1 MNLRPST
8 PPKGR
13 RLRTTLLGMA
23 SAVAILAAGGVLV
36 NAAQPDNVTNAA
48 EHVNAAHNYDDSYW
62 PLVKTV
68 LPAVVNVSVDK
79 TEKVAQTASPF
90 NDPQMQ
96 KFFERFF
103 GQQMPMQQGPKSE
116 RLHGEGSGF
125 VVDPAGYIVT
135 NAHVAGGADKI
146 MVSLQDGQKLP
157 AKLVGIDKRTDL
169 ALLKVEANK
178 PLAFLEWGDSSAVHV
193 GDKVLAIGNPFG
205 LGGTVTSGIV
215 SATKREIGAGPY
227 DNFLQIDASI
237 NPGNSGGPTIALDG
251 KVIGIDTMI
260 YSPSGGSVGIGFAIA
275 SNEAQ
280 HIIQELKDKGSV
292 ERGWLGVGIQ
302 AIDPDIAQSMGLK
315 STEGALVTKVEPG
328 SPAAGAGVHTGDV
341 ITKLDGNPI
350 TTVREL
356 SQKVADIDPGAK
368 TMVTVIRD
376 GKEQTLDVA
385 IGKMPSE
392 EKVADNGGG
401 QAEQPHLGLSLA
413 PLSPDERSQLG
424 LQDEKRGVL
433 VQSVVPNSPAES
445 KGLQAGDV
453 ILRVG
458 DRDVG
463 SPQQAVEDIQGA
475 HKDGRQSVLLL
486 VWRDGSQLFMAV
498 PFAVS

>member
-1 MNLRPST
+1 
-8 PPKGR
+8 
-13 RLRTTLLGMA
+13 MA

-36 NAAQPDNVTNAA
+36 NAAQPENVTNAA
-48 EHVNAAHNYDDSYW
+48 EHVNAAHDYTDSYW

-79 TEKVAQTASPF
+79 VEQVAQQSNSPL

-103 GQQMPMQQGPKSE
+103 GQQMPFQQQQPKSE

-125 VVDPAGYIVT
+125 VIDPAGYIVT

-146 MVSLQDGQKLP
+146 MVSLQDGQKLA

-169 ALLKVEANK
+169 ALLKVDAKK
-178 PLAFLEWGDSSAVHV
+178 PLPFLEWGDSSAVHV

-205 LGGTVTSGIV
+205 LGGTVTSGII

-237 NPGNSGGPTIALDG
+237 NPGNSGGPTIALNG
-251 KVIGIDTMI
+251 KVIGIDTLI

-280 HIIQELKDKGSV
+280 QIIQELKDKGSV

-302 AIDPDIAQSMGLK
+302 SIDQDIAQSMGLK
-315 STEGALVTKVEPG
+315 STEGALVTKVEPD
-328 SPAAGAGVHTGDV
+328 SPAASAGLHTGDV
-341 ITKLDGNPI
+341 ITKLDGKPI

-356 SQKVADIDPGAK
+356 SQNVANIDPGSKAA
-368 TMVTVIRD
+368 VTVLRD
-376 GKEQTLDVA
+376 GKEQTLEVA
-385 IGKMPSE
+385 VGKMPST
-392 EKVADNGGG
+392 EKVAENSSS
-401 QAEQPHLGLSLA
+401 QAEQPRLGLSLA
-413 PLSPDERSQLG
+413 PLTPDERNQLG
-424 LQDEKRGVL
+424 LQDQQRGVL

-458 DRDVG
+458 DHDVRT
-463 SPQQAVEDIQGA
+463 PQQAVQDIQSA

-486 VWRDGSQLFMAV
+486 VWRDDSQLFMAV